1 MVKVTVKVGE
11 IACFTVV
18 TIGVN
23 DVIVRLQVARHLML
37 DHCSDILFA
46 CLLYRYLDHVDG
58 EERPAPYPH

>member
-1 MVKVTVKVGE
+1 MTVKVGE

-23 DVIVRLQVARHLML
+23 DVIVRLQVARHLMST
-37 DHCSDILFA
+37 HCSDILFA
-46 CLLYRYLDHVDG
+46 CLLYRCHHVDD